1 MCSGW
6 HHRGSLPGVTLM
18 PDSHPGRLGPTVGWT
33 SLQPFHPSL
42 GAHPFISAD
51 ITSGCLGFGQMPG
64 PLKRGPLDRLRKGCG
79 WRKSREDWGRCRWGQ
94 DCARRSLGLR
104 WEAREESEPQAV
116 RTVGCSRVTS
126 LLWAP
131 VSPAVVPLALSC
143 LGFCVSGQL
152 LSLEAAAYVSV
163 PPPPPLFSLPSAP
176 LSSYCPPGSRLSP
189 D

>member
-1 MCSGW
+1 MERLTFRRRTVCSGW
-6 HHRGSLPGVTLM
+6 HHRGSLPGLTLM

-42 GAHPFISAD
+42 GACPFISAD

-64 PLKRGPLDRLRKGCG
+64 PSKRGPLDQLRKGCG
-79 WRKSREDWGRCRWGQ
+79 WRKSREGWGRCRLGQ

-126 LLWAP
+126 PLWAP
-131 VSPAVVPLALSC
+131 VSLAVIPQPCPAWGSVF
-143 LGFCVSGQL
+143 LGSS
-152 LSLEAAAYVSV
+152 SLR
-163 PPPPPLFSLPSAP
+163 
-176 LSSYCPPGSRLSP
+176 RLQHM
-189 D
+189 

>member
-1 MCSGW
+1 MQSLAFSILAGTPLEHLTFRRRTVCSGW
-6 HHRGSLPGVTLM
+6 HHRGSLPGLTLM

-42 GAHPFISAD
+42 GACPFISAD

-64 PLKRGPLDRLRKGCG
+64 PSKRGPLDQLRKGCG
-79 WRKSREDWGRCRWGQ
+79 WRKSREGWGRCRLGQ

-126 LLWAP
+126 PLWAP
-131 VSPAVVPLALSC
+131 VSPAVIPQPCPAWGSVF
-143 LGFCVSGQL
+143 LGSS
-152 LSLEAAAYVSV
+152 SL
-163 PPPPPLFSLPSAP
+163 
-176 LSSYCPPGSRLSP
+176 GRLQHM
-189 D
+189 